1 MVCKSASNGKLFRF
15 VWKKRGSGVAVPVTS
30 LLFFD
35 AIYIF
40 GVCLLC
46 YASMEEETLGIWM
59 ETVQLDPD
67 CNLAEEASPES
78 LLPPDSPDITD
89 IFGDPQLSPRVGDEY
104 QVEIPPMITGSEHLR
119 LLMDPL
125 DSEGIP
131 YLAHSF
137 LLGLPVL
144 VTWTHEQ
151 YTDFEDEGKGGSGK
165 LNDGSKVDKSVKSRK
180 SRNGQVSKRKK
191 NSELSAEQSD
201 ARLVDEKESNAEDLE
216 CGMSSTTSLFRPCEG
231 KRSHLIPASS
241 GHSWSDAEVDG
252 FLLCLYIFGKDFRM
266 IKRFIETKEMGDIL
280 SFYYGA
286 FYRSDGYC
294 RWSNGQKKRT
304 RRNVYGRK
312 IFTGWRQQ
320 ELLSRLLTHV
330 PEELQNDFQE
340 VSKSFVEGRTSLENY
355 IFHLKTTVGICALVE
370 AVGLNKGKAD
380 LTGMAMEP
388 PRAAQI
394 SPEIP
399 SGKACSSL
407 TSSDIIRFLTG
418 GFRLSKARCND
429 IFWEAVWPR
438 LLARGWHSEQP
449 RNQCSVSSNQYL
461 VFLMPGVKKF
471 SRRKL
476 VKGNHYFDSVSDV
489 LSKIASEPMLIE
501 LDAEGNGT
509 GSCNEENGC
518 ISGESSD
525 EGDPPNHKPC
535 YLKPRVSILSSN
547 HMKFTVVDSSLMHG
561 GKASKMRELRCSPI
575 DLMFTSKPMQKDTQD
590 SRKVNANR
598 MLSKGDKCV
607 TNARLREGK
616 IASSTASH
624 SKFTIVDSSLLHG
637 GKSSSVRELRCL
649 PIEFEISSKVNYSP
663 GGDEDNSSGDSS
675 DEHVQKLTDRLSG
688 HGSVAPDAKPSNKP
702 VAASNL
708 LKGYKNNGEC
718 KYDIDDSKQNPKI
731 SCTTDRD
738 LLIHLD
744 EKTNT
749 SEDTRSKRM
758 IKHQFSRRAKS
769 SHAASIVPPAKR
781 KKLTAFAN
789 TETSEKSAA
798 LSIGLASPMKQQ
810 KLTACGKMDRSH
822 HTENIS
828 GNPIHLASPMKR
840 QRLNACAKTEQSCL
854 REKFSVDTSEQ
865 MGLCSN
871 GVPDT
876 SHFYEK
882 ISSISSSAEGNPE
895 SMETPQESSEKL
907 PSLSSISSSSPLL
920 LPEAQNG
927 EPRVMEANGSQ
938 FNIVK
943 SRADLLIIA
952 SDVCTKE
959 QQPIMNAQRQSKR
972 SRPSTT
978 RALEALES
986 GFFNMKPQKVRKVQ
1000 AQAIQFSTPS
1010 RKARSK
1016 VKSTS
1021 KHKSVGSGTKTEVAK
1036 EGKDVDG
1043 VFICSK
1049 DVMNNSPQVNS

>member
-1 MVCKSASNGKLFRF
+1 
-15 VWKKRGSGVAVPVTS
+15 
-30 LLFFD
+30 
-35 AIYIF
+35 
-40 GVCLLC
+40 
-46 YASMEEETLGIWM
+46 M
-59 ETVQLDPD
+59 ETVQLDPN
-67 CNLAEEASPES
+67 CSLAEVASPEL

-125 DSEGIP
+125 DSEDIP

-137 LLGLPVL
+137 LLGLPVP

-151 YTDFEDEGKGGSGK
+151 DTDFEDEGMGGPNK

-180 SRNGQVSKRKK
+180 SRNGQISKRKK

-201 ARLVDEKESNAEDLE
+201 IRSVDEKELNAENLE
-216 CGMSSTTSLFRPCEG
+216 CGMSSKTSLFRPCEG
-231 KRSHLIPASS
+231 KRSHLIPGSS
-241 GHSWSDAEVDG
+241 GHSWSDTEVDG
-252 FLLCLYIFGKDFRM
+252 FLLCLYIFGKDFGL
-266 IKRFIETKEMGDIL
+266 IKRFIESKEMGDIL

-286 FYRSDGYC
+286 FYRSDRYC
-294 RWSNGQKKRT
+294 RWSDGQKKRT

-312 IFTGWRQQ
+312 IFTGWRGQ
-320 ELLSRLLTHV
+320 ELLSRLLTHI
-330 PEELQNDFQE
+330 PEELQNDLQE
-340 VSKSFVEGRTSLENY
+340 VSKSFVEGRASLENY
-355 IFHLKTTVGICALVE
+355 VFHLKTSVGICALVE

-380 LTGMAMEP
+380 LTGLAMEP
-388 PRAAQI
+388 PRTTQV
-394 SPEIP
+394 SPELP

-407 TSSDIIRFLTG
+407 TSGDIIRFLTG

-449 RNQCSVSSNQYL
+449 KNQCSVSSNHYL

-476 VKGNHYFDSVSDV
+476 IKGNHYFDSVSDV
-489 LSKIASEPMLIE
+489 LNKIASEPMLIE
-501 LDAEGNGT
+501 LDAEGNGI
-509 GSCNEENGC
+509 GNCNEENGC

-561 GKASKMRELRCSPI
+561 GKASKMRELRYSPI
-575 DLMFTSKPMQKDTQD
+575 DLTFTSKPMQKDSQG

-607 TNARLREGK
+607 TNARHREGK

-624 SKFTIVDSSLLHG
+624 NKFTIIDSSLLHG
-637 GKSSSVRELRCL
+637 GKLSRVRELRCL
-649 PIEFEISSKVNYSP
+649 PVEFEISSKVKNSS
-663 GGDEDNSSGDSS
+663 GGDEDNLSGDSS
-675 DEHVQKLTDRLSG
+675 DEHGQKFTDRLSSN
-688 HGSVAPDAKPSNKP
+688 GSVAMNTKPRNKP
-702 VAASNL
+702 VTASNL
-708 LKGYKNNGEC
+708 LKGYKNNGEG
-718 KYDIDDSKQNPKI
+718 KYDNDSSKQNPKI
-731 SCTTDRD
+731 SCIADRD
-738 LLIHLD
+738 LLIHQD

-749 SEDTRSKRM
+749 SEETRSKRI

-769 SHAASIVPPAKR
+769 SHAVSIVPPAKR

-789 TETSEKSAA
+789 METSEKSAA
-798 LSIGLASPMKQQ
+798 LSIGLACPMKQQ
-810 KLTACGKMDRSH
+810 KLTACAKMDKSH
-822 HTENIS
+822 LTENIS
-828 GNPIHLASPMKR
+828 GNRIHLVSPMKR

-854 REKFSVDTSEQ
+854 TEKFSVGTSEQ

-882 ISSISSSAEGNPE
+882 VSPISSSAERNPE
-895 SMETPQESSEKL
+895 SMETPQGSSEKL
-907 PSLSSISSSSPLL
+907 PSPSSISSGPPLL
-920 LPEAQNG
+920 LPEARNG
-927 EPRVMEANGSQ
+927 EPGVMEANGSQ

-943 SRADLLIIA
+943 NRADLLIIP
-952 SDVCTKE
+952 SDVCTQE
-959 QQPIMNAQRQSKR
+959 QQPIVNAQRQSKR

-986 GFFNMKPQKVRKVQ
+986 GFFDMRPQKVRNLQ
-1000 AQAIQFSTPS
+1000 AQATHFSTPS
-1010 RKARSK
+1010 RKARSR
-1016 VKSTS
+1016 VKATS
-1021 KHKSVGSGTKTEVAK
+1021 KHRSAGTKTEIAK
-1036 EGKDVDG
+1036 EGKDADG
-1043 VFICSK
+1043 TFICSK
-1049 DVMNNSPQVNS
+1049 DVMNNPPQVDS